1 MRGVIF
7 LFSALLLGLTSA
19 SRAGEL
25 KLLEAFL
32 PIVPPVP
39 AVTPAP
45 APAGATKTP
54 NAGRPVNP
62 VKPAEAPPGVVKP
75 VGPTKRI
82 EVNKT
87 TQTLSAYEGD
97 TLFLQTRVS
106 TGKWD
111 KATPNGSFKAQEKD
125 RMHRSRKYNNAAMP
139 FSIWITG
146 NCFIHGFASVPHYP
160 ASHGCVRVPLSQDN
174 PAKKLFEWTDI
185 GTTIDIVGQWP
196 E

>member
-1 MRGVIF
+1 MRGG
-7 LFSALLLGLTSA
+7 LLVLAAVLLSLAPAGQ
-19 SRAGEL
+19 AGEL

-32 PIVPPVP
+32 PIVPQVPVVP
-39 AVTPAP
+39 PAP
-45 APAGATKTP
+45 AAAPKPSTP
-54 NAGRPVNP
+54 GRPVNP
-62 VKPAEAPPGVVKP
+62 VKPAEAPPGVAKP
-75 VGPTKRI
+75 VGPAKRI
-82 EVNKT
+82 EINKT

-111 KATPNGSFKAQEKD
+111 RSTPNGSFKAQEKD

-185 GTTIDIVGQWP
+185 GTPIDIVGQWP